1 VSLFSVGQIIRP
13 KRLWV
18 LRDGRAVDFQARVSA
33 QAWVAAYNGIP
44 GGAFLGGLVWIPG
57 TSAEQ
62 ETDGTGEESYTIK
75 VWDIDAQAVVTL
87 DYSGDA
93 CDLGSIGGVSLS
105 SIYAAPN
112 VNTDAGRRTLNLIM
126 ARD

>member
-1 VSLFSVGQIIRP
+1 MPAFSAGQIVRP
-13 KRLWV
+13 RRLWV
-18 LRDGRAVDFQARVSA
+18 LRDGRAVDFAARVTA
-33 QAWVAAYNGIP
+33 QAWVVSYNGI
-44 GGAFLGGLVWIPG
+44 AMSNFGGLIWIPA
-57 TSAEQ
+57 TSYEQ
-62 ETDGTGEESYTIK
+62 DTDGSGEEAYTLK
-75 VWDIDAQAVVTL
+75 VWDIDAQAVVTA